1 MSFTFASPPPRDS
14 GYDVA
19 VVGGGPGGA
28 SCAAFCA
35 AGGLRTLLIERETF
49 PREKVCGDCLNPSA
63 WPVLERLGVADAVR
77 ALPSS
82 PLREVEFADA
92 GGRPIRCALPAGP
105 RMELGV
111 RRSHLDALLLDTARA
126 RGVHVCEGAPVER
139 VSRDA
144 SGWRIAAGGRT
155 FAAHALVAADG
166 RNSTV
171 ARLLGILPVAGK
183 DRVALQAHFP
193 ATPESEGRVSMRFLP
208 WGYSGLAAVGEG
220 LVNLCL
226 VARPRDI
233 AALKAWAVAHF
244 GLPADQAW
252 RTVTPLTRAS
262 VRTAQ
267 EGLLLVGDAA
277 RVVEPFTGEGI
288 YYALATGDIAARHLL
303 SGDLPG
309 YAAAHARLY
318 RGRLWLNRLARTAC
332 LHPRVASAILRI
344 ARRWPGVPG
353 WLTRKVVSQSKH
365 EESEKVSL
373 DTNPYIR

>member
-1 MSFTFASPPPRDS
+1 MPFTFASPPPRDS

-49 PREKVCGDCLNPSA
+49 PRGKVCGDCLNPSA
-63 WPVLERLGVADAVR
+63 WPVLERLGVGDAVR

-92 GGRPIRCALPAGP
+92 GGRSIRCALPDGP
-105 RMELGV
+105 RMERGI
-111 RRSHLDALLLDTARA
+111 RRSHLDALLLDTAKA

-139 VSRDA
+139 VAREV
-144 SGWRIAAGGRT
+144 SGWSITAGERT
-155 FAAHALVAADG
+155 FAANALVAADG

-171 ARLLGILPVAGK
+171 ARLLGFLPVAGK

-193 ATPESEGRVSMRFLP
+193 VTPEFGARVSMRFLP

-220 LVNLCL
+220 LLNLCL

-233 AALKAWAVAHF
+233 GALKAWAVSHF
-244 GLPADQAW
+244 RLPADQAW
-252 RTVTPLTRAS
+252 RTVTPLSRAP
-262 VRTAQ
+262 VRAAQ
-267 EGLLLVGDAA
+267 DGLLLVGDAA

-288 YYALATGDIAARHLL
+288 YYALATGELAARHLL
-303 SGDLPG
+303 AGDLPG

-318 RGRLWLNRLARTAC
+318 RGRLWLNRLARAAC
-332 LHPRVASAILRI
+332 LHPRLASGILLI
-344 ARRWPGVPG
+344 ARRWPAALE
-353 WLTRKVVSQSKH
+353 WLTRKVVGH
-365 EESEKVSL
+365 
-373 DTNPYIR
+373 DA